1 MSQLQQRLF
10 GAEGISACFSDQA
23 LIGAMLQFEAGLA
36 LAEAEAGVIEP
47 VAAQAIASAC
57 DAASFEPDV
66 LGQEARAAGT
76 LAIPFV
82 KNLTAQVA
90 ARDAAAAR
98 YVHWGATSQDV
109 VDTALVLQL
118 KRASALLR
126 ADLLRLGDAVAKLA
140 HDHQLT
146 PMAGRTL
153 LQAATP
159 ISFGWKAGTW
169 LTQLTRSVEHLD
181 LATRE
186 AARLQFGGA
195 SGVLGALGTEGWD
208 VANALARRLQL
219 DLPDSSWHSTRDTIA
234 RLGSELAILC
244 GAVAKIARD
253 VVLMMQSEVAEVSE
267 PAAGGSSA
275 MPHKRNP
282 VGSVFAL
289 EAAQRAPGLA
299 STLLNQLTAEH
310 ERGFGQWQSQWWTVG
325 ELFGAAG
332 SAVQAMAAVCAG
344 LRVDTNAML
353 ANIERTRGFLYAESL
368 SVALAVSLGKTEAH
382 KLTQK
387 LSEQAAHSGEHLR
400 EVAGQAAQVRAALSG
415 PALAALFEP
424 NNAMGSAAEMANWAV
439 AAWSALRDKH

>member
-1 MSQLQQRLF
+1 MSLLQQRLF
-10 GAEGISACFSDQA
+10 GAEGISACFSDEA
-23 LIGAMLQFEAGLA
+23 LLAAMLEFEAGLA
-36 LAEAEAGVIEP
+36 LAQADTGVIEP
-47 VAAQAIASAC
+47 GAAQAISSSCAQARFDMEALGR
-57 DAASFEPDV
+57 DAR
-66 LGQEARAAGT
+66 GAGT

-82 KNLTAQVA
+82 KGLTAQVA
-90 ARDAAAAR
+90 ARDAVAAR
-98 YVHWGATSQDV
+98 YVHWGSTSQDV
-109 VDTALVLQL
+109 VDTALVLQIR
-118 KRASALLR
+118 RATALLR

-169 LTQLTRSVEHLD
+169 LTQLTRSLEHLD
-181 LATRE
+181 LAARE

-195 SGVLGALGTEGWD
+195 SGVLGALGTQGWD
-208 VANALARRLQL
+208 VANALSKRLQL

-234 RLGSELAILC
+234 RLGAELAILC
-244 GAVAKIARD
+244 GAAGKIARD

-299 STLLNQLTAEH
+299 ATLLNQLTAEH

-325 ELFGAAG
+325 DLFGAAG

-344 LRVDTNAML
+344 LRVDTGAML
-353 ANIERTRGFLYAESL
+353 ANIERTRGFLFAEAL
-368 SVALAVSLGKTEAH
+368 SVALAANLGKSEAH

-387 LSEQAAHSGEHLR
+387 LSEQAGATGEHLR
-400 EVAGQAAQVRAALSG
+400 EVAGQDAQVRAVLSG
-415 PALAALFEP
+415 PALIALFEP
-424 NNAMGSAAEMANWAV
+424 NNALGSAAEMANWAI

>member
-36 LAEAEAGVIEP
+36 LAEAEAGVIEAA
-47 VAAQAIASAC
+47 AAQAIASAC

-82 KNLTAQVA
+82 KGLTAQVA

-109 VDTALVLQL
+109 VDTALVLQIR
-118 KRASALLR
+118 RASALLR

-146 PMAGRTL
+146 PMCGRTL

-195 SGVLGALGTEGWD
+195 SGVLGALGSEGWD
-208 VANALARRLQL
+208 VANALSRRLQL

-344 LRVDTNAML
+344 LRVDTNAMR

-368 SVALAVSLGKTEAH
+368 SVALAASLGKTEAH

-387 LSEQAAHSGEHLR
+387 LSEQAATSGEHLR
-400 EVAGQAAQVRAALSG
+400 EVAGQDAQVRAALSG
-415 PALAALFEP
+415 PVLVALFEP